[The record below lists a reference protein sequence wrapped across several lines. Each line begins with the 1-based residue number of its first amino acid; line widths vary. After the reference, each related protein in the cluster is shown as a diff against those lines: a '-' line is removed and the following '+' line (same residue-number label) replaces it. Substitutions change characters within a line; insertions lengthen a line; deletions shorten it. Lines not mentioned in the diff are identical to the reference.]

1 MALARVD
8 PGLTGA
14 CPLRRLTFPL
24 GAIAVAAAAVAASL
38 TLGDASPARATT
50 KPAKA
55 PPHPGTTWQTASPA
69 SVGLDAKALDR
80 IAARAKRGKS
90 NCLVVVRDGKVAGQW
105 YFHGTGPNT
114 TQNVWSV
121 TKSFASTLVGIAQDD
136 GDLRIADRASTWIP
150 TWQGTPSDAVT
161 VQDVLSMVSGRQWS
175 FFSDYIGLLGAS
187 DRTKYAVGLGQSKA
201 PGTTWT
207 YNNAGVQTLEQ
218 ILQRATGQD
227 VAAFAETRLF
237 RPLGMTRTRMTRDR
251 AGNPQL
257 FEGIQSTCLDLARF
271 GQLMLDE
278 GTWGGKQIVS
288 SSWVE
293 HATGR
298 SSSSLNA
305 GYGYLWWLNHRGTLA
320 SPFAATSLNG
330 AKKQGKRPAS
340 QIVPGAPRDLYWAL
354 GLGNQVIQVD
364 PGTKT
369 VVVRLGSAEPVP
381 RPPTF
386 GPAEASKV
394 VTKAVTSKSG

>member
-1 MALARVD
+1 M
-8 PGLTGA
+8 PGA
-14 CPLRRLTFPL
+14 CPPRRLTFPL
-24 GAIAVAAAAVAASL
+24 AAIAVAAVAASL
-38 TLGDASPARATT
+38 TPGEASPARATT
-50 KPAKA
+50 KPA
-55 PPHPGTTWQTASPA
+55 PPHPGTTWQPASPA
-69 SVGLDAKALDR
+69 SVGLDAKELGR
-80 IAARAKRGKS
+80 IAATAKKGKS

-114 TQNVWSV
+114 AQNVWSV

-150 TWQGTPSDAVT
+150 TWKGTPSGAVT
-161 VQDVLSMVSGRQWS
+161 VQDLLSMVSGRQWS
-175 FFSDYIGLLGAS
+175 FFSDYVGLLGAS
-187 DRTKYAVGLGQSKA
+187 DRTAYAVGLGQSKA
-201 PGTTWT
+201 PRTTWT

-218 ILQRATGQD
+218 ILQQAIGQD
-227 VAAFAETRLF
+227 VATFAQTRLF
-237 RPLGMTRTRMTRDR
+237 QPLGMTHTHMTRDR

-293 HATGR
+293 QATGR

-305 GYGYLWWLNHRGTLA
+305 GYGYLWWLNHKGRLA
-320 SPFAATSLNG
+320 SPVAATSLNG
-330 AKKQGKRPAS
+330 AKKQAKRPAS

-369 VVVRLGSAEPVP
+369 VVVRLGSPEPLP

>member
-1 MALARVD
+1 MPR
-8 PGLTGA
+8 A

-24 GAIAVAAAAVAASL
+24 AAIAVAAAAVATSL
-38 TLGDASPARATT
+38 SLGDASPARAAT
-50 KPAKA
+50 KAA

-69 SVGLDAKALDR
+69 SVGLDAKELDR
-80 IAARAKRGKS
+80 IAATAKRGKS

-136 GDLRIADRASTWIP
+136 GDLRIVDNASTWIP
-150 TWQGTPSDAVT
+150 TWKGTPSGAVT
-161 VQDVLSMVSGRQWS
+161 VQDLLGMVSGRQWS
-175 FFSDYIGLLGAS
+175 FFTDYVALLGAA

-218 ILQRATGQD
+218 ILQQATGQD
-227 VAAFAETRLF
+227 VATFAETRLF
-237 RPLGMTRTRMTRDR
+237 QPLGMTHTRVTRDR

-288 SSWVE
+288 SSWVDQ
-293 HATGR
+293 ATGR

-305 GYGYLWWLNHRGTLA
+305 GYGYLWWINHKGRLA
-320 SPFAATSLNG
+320 SPVAATSLNG
-330 AKKQGKRPAS
+330 AKKQSKRPAT

-369 VVVRLGSAEPVP
+369 VVVRLGSAEPLP

>member
-1 MALARVD
+1 M
-8 PGLTGA
+8 PGA
-14 CPLRRLTFPL
+14 CPLRRLTFHL
-24 GAIAVAAAAVAASL
+24 VAIAVAAAVVAASVC
-38 TLGDASPARATT
+38 LGGTSPARATT
-50 KPAKA
+50 TPA
-55 PPHPGTTWQTASPA
+55 PPHPGKTWPTASPA
-69 SVGLDAKALDR
+69 SVGLDAKELGR
-80 IAARAKRGKS
+80 IAATAKQGKS

-136 GDLRIADRASTWIP
+136 GDLRISDRASTWIP
-150 TWQGTPSDAVT
+150 TWNGTPSGAVT
-161 VQDVLSMVSGRQWS
+161 VQDLLSMVSGRQWS
-175 FFSDYIGLLGAS
+175 FFSDYVGLLGAS
-187 DRTKYAVGLGQSKA
+187 DRTAYAVGLGQSKA
-201 PGTTWT
+201 PRTTWT

-218 ILQRATGQD
+218 ILQQAIGQD
-227 VAAFAETRLF
+227 VATFAQTRLF
-237 RPLGMTRTRMTRDR
+237 QPLGMTHTHMTRDR

-288 SSWVE
+288 SSWVAQ
-293 HATGR
+293 ATGR

-305 GYGYLWWLNHRGTLA
+305 GYGFLWWLNHKGRLA
-320 SPFAATSLNG
+320 SPVAATSLNG
-330 AKKQGKRPAS
+330 AKKQAKRPAS
-340 QIVPGAPRDLYWAL
+340 QIVPGAPRDMYWAL

-369 VVVRLGSAEPVP
+369 VVVRLGSSEPLP

-394 VTKAVTSKSG
+394 VTEAVTSKSG

>member
-1 MALARVD
+1 M
-8 PGLTGA
+8 PGA

-24 GAIAVAAAAVAASL
+24 AALAIAVAAVAASL
-38 TLGDASPARATT
+38 ALGDPSSARATT
-50 KPAKA
+50 TPA

-69 SVGLDAKALDR
+69 SVGLDAKELDR
-80 IAARAKRGKS
+80 IAATAKQGKS

-121 TKSFASTLVGIAQDD
+121 TKSFASTLVGIAEDE
-136 GDLRIADRASTWIP
+136 GDLRISDGASTWIP
-150 TWQGTPSDAVT
+150 TWKGTPSGAVT
-161 VQDVLSMVSGRQWS
+161 VQDLLSMVSGRQWS
-175 FFSDYIGLLGAS
+175 FFSDYVGLLGAS
-187 DRTKYAVGLGQSKA
+187 DRTAYAVGLGQSKA
-201 PGTTWT
+201 PRTTWT

-218 ILQRATGQD
+218 ILQQAIGQD
-227 VAAFAETRLF
+227 VATFAQTRLF
-237 RPLGMTRTRMTRDR
+237 QPLGMTHTHMTRDR

-293 HATGR
+293 QATGR

-305 GYGYLWWLNHRGTLA
+305 GYGYLWWLNHKGRLA
-320 SPFAATSLNG
+320 SPVAATSLNG
-330 AKKQGKRPAS
+330 AKKQAKRPAS

-369 VVVRLGSAEPVP
+369 VVVRLGSPEPLP

>member
-1 MALARVD
+1 M
-8 PGLTGA
+8 PGA

-24 GAIAVAAAAVAASL
+24 AAIAIPAVAVAASL
-38 TLGDASPARATT
+38 TLGDAASARATT
-50 KPAKA
+50 KPPKA
-55 PPHPGTTWQTASPA
+55 PPHPGTTWQTVSPA
-69 SVGLDAKALDR
+69 SVGLDAKELDS
-80 IAARAKRGKS
+80 IAATAKKGKS

-105 YFHGTGPNT
+105 YFNGTGPNT
-114 TQNVWSV
+114 AQNVWSV

-136 GDLRIADRASTWIP
+136 GDLRVGDKASTWIP
-150 TWQGTPSDAVT
+150 TWTGTRSDAVT
-161 VQDVLSMVSGRQWS
+161 VQDLLSMISGRQWS
-175 FFSDYIGLLGAS
+175 FFTDYVALLGAA
-187 DRTKYAVGLGQSKA
+187 DRTKYAVGLGQSNA

-218 ILQRATGQD
+218 ILQQATGHD
-227 VAAFAETRLF
+227 VAAFAEQRLF
-237 RPLGMTRTRMTRDR
+237 RPLGMTHTHMTRDR

-257 FEGIQSTCLDLARF
+257 FEGIRSTCLDLARF

-278 GTWGGKQIVS
+278 GTWGGAQVVS

-293 HATGR
+293 QATGR

-305 GYGYLWWLNHRGTLA
+305 GYGYLWWINHKGRLA

-330 AKKQGKRPAS
+330 AKKQPKQPAS
-340 QIVPGAPRDLYWAL
+340 RIVPGAPVDMYWAL

-369 VVVRLGSAEPVP
+369 VVVRLGSAEPLP

-386 GPAEASKV
+386 GPVEASKV
-394 VTKAVTSKSG
+394 VTKAVTATSG

>member
-1 MALARVD
+1 M
-8 PGLTGA
+8 PGA
-14 CPLRRLTFPL
+14 CPLRRLTGPL
-24 GAIAVAAAAVAASL
+24 AVIAVAATAVAGSL
-38 TLGDASPARATT
+38 TLSDAVPALATT
-50 KPAKA
+50 KPA
-55 PPHPGTTWQTASPA
+55 PPHPGTTWQTVSPA
-69 SVGLDAKALDR
+69 SVGLDARELDR
-80 IAARAKRGKS
+80 IAATAKKGKS

-105 YFHGTGPNT
+105 YFKGTGPNT
-114 TQNVWSV
+114 QQNVWSV

-136 GDLRIADRASTWIP
+136 GDLRVGDKASTWIP
-150 TWQGTPSDAVT
+150 SWQGTRSDAVT

-175 FFSDYIGLLGAS
+175 FFTDYVGLLGAA

-218 ILQRATGQD
+218 ILQEATGQD
-227 VAAFAETRLF
+227 VATFAEQRLF
-237 RPLGMTRTRMTRDR
+237 RPLGMTHTRMTRDR

-257 FEGIQSTCLDLARF
+257 FEGIRSTCLDLARF

-278 GTWGGKQIVS
+278 GTWGGTQIVS
-288 SSWVE
+288 SAWVE
-293 HATGR
+293 RATGR

-305 GYGYLWWLNHRGTLA
+305 GYGYLWWINHKGRLA
-320 SPFAATSLNG
+320 SPVAATSLNG
-330 AKKQGKRPAS
+330 TKKQSKRPAT

-369 VVVRLGSAEPVP
+369 VVVRLGSAEPLP

-394 VTKAVTSKSG
+394 VTKAVTAASG